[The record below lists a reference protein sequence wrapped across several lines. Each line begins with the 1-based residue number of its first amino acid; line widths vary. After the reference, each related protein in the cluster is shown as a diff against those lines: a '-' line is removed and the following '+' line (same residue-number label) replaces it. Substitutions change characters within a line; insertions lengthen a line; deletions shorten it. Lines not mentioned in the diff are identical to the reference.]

1 MSASRRY
8 AAPTSTIA
16 VPSYDI
22 VSRLYIGAAAF
33 QAGED
38 KF

>member
-1 MSASRRY
+1 MLASRRY

-16 VPSYDI
+16 VSSRYI
-22 VSRLYIGAAAF
+22 VNRIKVGAAAF
-33 QAGED
+33 QAAED